1 MTDWKKIKKKSLG
14 EIPQTASTNLQI
26 PATPSFTNPER
37 KTKTPTVRT
46 KPLGLKV
53 REEFYWQLKELA
65 LKEKCLLVEVLEKA
79 LECYQRG
86 REKERVKI
94 KNNWK

>member
-26 PATPSFTNPER
+26 PATTLFPNQEKKAKELT
-37 KTKTPTVRT
+37 TRT

-79 LECYQRG
+79 LEYYRRERG
-86 REKERVKI
+86 EE
-94 KNNWK
+94 

>member
-26 PATPSFTNPER
+26 PATLSFTSP
-37 KTKTPTVRT
+37 KSKAPTVRT

-65 LKEKCLLVEVLEKA
+65 LREKCLLVEVLERA
-79 LECYQRG
+79 LECYQSK
-86 REKERVKI
+86 KETEEEYKQ
-94 KNNWK
+94 